1 MLPFR
6 NGNKFGCLTLQ
17 IALIGGSEAFKKQSF
32 RSLVMAT
39 QRKDNVYCNQQ
50 CPLNCSRYGPVTAL
64 LLYFRIFILNNVF

>member
-39 QRKDNVYCNQQ
+39 QRKDNVYCN
-50 CPLNCSRYGPVTAL
+50 
-64 LLYFRIFILNNVF
+64 